1 MEELD
6 SKLGVFPSPPPDGDA
21 KQVQAVVRVFL
32 ECFLSNSQRVGWD
45 WVLPSAWN
53 CFVRL
58 GVCSTCEF
66 SVTQHYQWEVRH
78 ESQVAKKAF
87 CSHTNKLFVSLPGGN
102 VGFLFSSKHF
112 QAVTRYL
119 WHFSQQRK
127 SSPLPTTIY
136 WVTRIADTQQPLT
149 CDTQEVI
156 FWASCHIFKS

>member
-1 MEELD
+1 M
-6 SKLGVFPSPPPDGDA
+6 
-21 KQVQAVVRVFL
+21 
-32 ECFLSNSQRVGWD
+32 
-45 WVLPSAWN
+45 
-53 CFVRL
+53 RL

-119 WHFSQQRK
+119 
-127 SSPLPTTIY
+127 
-136 WVTRIADTQQPLT
+136 
-149 CDTQEVI
+149 
-156 FWASCHIFKS
+156 